1 MACSILL
8 GEYLSMHVKNVFTAL
23 TVVASDFNH
32 FIRKSSERPMP
43 KVNFD
48 IFLELIQSKS
58 PPLIGVDISSSS
70 VKLVELSQ
78 APNNGAYVVE
88 RYVIEALSKDAFF
101 DGNINN
107 LDALAE
113 ALQRAWKRLG
123 TKIKNISVA
132 LPAAAVISKKILL
145 PAGMRD
151 EDLEFQVESEAN
163 QYIPF
168 ALDEVNLDFQ
178 VLGPAP
184 GNEDEVEVLLA
195 ASRKANVEDR
205 VAAAQA
211 AGLKVAVVDV
221 EPYAAE
227 TAFSQ
232 IQAQLP
238 NNAEDKCVALIDIG
252 ATVMNINVLR
262 NGQSIYTRDQQIG
275 GEQLT
280 LQIQSMFGMSAEQAE
295 VAKRNGGLP
304 DNYESDVL
312 SPFRENLVMEIA
324 RALQFFFTSSQYNE
338 VDYIVLAGGSA
349 VLPGLD
355 DAVATRT
362 QVSTMVANP
371 FALMTLSGRI
381 KPRQLQIDAPA
392 LIIACGLAMRRFDP
406 S

>member
-1 MACSILL
+1 
-8 GEYLSMHVKNVFTAL
+8 
-23 TVVASDFNH
+23 
-32 FIRKSSERPMP
+32 MP

-48 IFLELIQSKS
+48 ILLDFIQTKA

-78 APNNGAYVVE
+78 APKNAGYVLE
-88 RYVIEALSKDAFF
+88 RYVIEVLPKDAFF

-113 ALQRAWKRLG
+113 TLQRAWMRMG

-132 LPAAAVISKKILL
+132 LPSAAVITKRILL
-145 PAGMRD
+145 PAGMSD
-151 EDLEFQVESEAN
+151 EDLEYQVESEAN

-178 VLGPAP
+178 VIGPAP
-184 GNEDEVEVLLA
+184 GNEEEIEVLLA
-195 ASRKANVEDR
+195 ASRKANVVDR

-211 AGLKVAVVDV
+211 AGLKVAVVDA

-227 TAFSQ
+227 MAFSQ
-232 IQAQLP
+232 ICAQLP
-238 NNAEDKCVALIDIG
+238 DGAEDKCVALIDIG
-252 ATVMNINVLR
+252 ASVMNVNVMR

-280 LQIQSMFGMSAEQAE
+280 QAIQALFGLSAEQAE
-295 VAKRNGGLP
+295 FAKRNGNLP

-312 SPFRENLVMEIA
+312 SPFRDNLVMEIA

-338 VDYIVLAGGSA
+338 IDYIVLAGGSA

-371 FALMTLSGRI
+371 FALMALSSRV
-381 KPRQLQIDAPA
+381 KPRQLQADAPA
-392 LIIACGLAMRRFDP
+392 LIVACGLAMRRFDP

>member
-1 MACSILL
+1 
-8 GEYLSMHVKNVFTAL
+8 
-23 TVVASDFNH
+23 
-32 FIRKSSERPMP
+32 MP

-48 IFLELIQSKS
+48 ALLDFIQSKT

-70 VKLVELSQ
+70 VKLVELSLS
-78 APNNGAYVVE
+78 PNNAGYIIE
-88 RYVIEALSKDAFF
+88 RYAIETLPKDAVS

-107 LDALAE
+107 LDALAQT
-113 ALQRAWKRLG
+113 LQRAWKHLG

-132 LPAAAVISKKILL
+132 LPAAAVITKKIML

-151 EDLEFQVESEAN
+151 EDMEYQVESEAN

-178 VLGPAP
+178 VLGPVP
-184 GNEDEVEVLLA
+184 NNPEEVEVLLA

-211 AGLKVAVVDV
+211 AGLNVTVVDV

-232 IQAQLP
+232 IRAQLP
-238 NNAEDKCVALIDIG
+238 DNAEDKCVALIDIG
-252 ATVMNINVLR
+252 ATVMNVNVLR
-262 NGQSIYTRDQQIG
+262 NGKSIYTRDQQIG
-275 GEQLT
+275 GDQLT
-280 LQIQSMFGMSAEQAE
+280 QQIQNAFGLSAEQAE
-295 VAKRNGGLP
+295 AAKRSGGLP

-338 VDYIVLAGGSA
+338 VDFIILAGGSS

-371 FALMTLSGRI
+371 FALMTLSSRI
-381 KPRQLQIDAPA
+381 RSRQLQVDAPA
-392 LIIACGLAMRRFDP
+392 LIVACGLAMRRFDP

>member
-1 MACSILL
+1 
-8 GEYLSMHVKNVFTAL
+8 
-23 TVVASDFNH
+23 
-32 FIRKSSERPMP
+32 MP

-48 IFLELIQSKS
+48 TLLDFIQSKT

-70 VKLVELSQ
+70 VKLVELSLS
-78 APNNGAYVVE
+78 PNNAGYIIE
-88 RYVIEALSKDAFF
+88 RYAIETLPKDAVS

-107 LDALAE
+107 LDALAQT
-113 ALQRAWKRLG
+113 LQRAWKHLG

-132 LPAAAVISKKILL
+132 LPAAAVITKKIML

-151 EDLEFQVESEAN
+151 EDMEYQVESEAN

-184 GNEDEVEVLLA
+184 NNPDEVEVLLA

-211 AGLKVAVVDV
+211 AGLNVTVVDV

-232 IQAQLP
+232 IRAQLP
-238 NNAEDKCVALIDIG
+238 DNAEDKCVALIDIG
-252 ATVMNINVLR
+252 ATVMNVNVLR
-262 NGQSIYTRDQQIG
+262 NGKSIYTRDQQIG
-275 GEQLT
+275 GDQLT
-280 LQIQSMFGMSAEQAE
+280 QQIQNVFGLSAEQAE
-295 VAKRNGGLP
+295 AAKRTGGLP

-338 VDYIVLAGGSA
+338 VDFIILAGGSS

-371 FALMTLSGRI
+371 FALMTLSSRI
-381 KPRQLQIDAPA
+381 RSRQLQVDAPA
-392 LIIACGLAMRRFDP
+392 LIVACGLAMRRFDP

>member
-1 MACSILL
+1 MS
-8 GEYLSMHVKNVFTAL
+8 
-23 TVVASDFNH
+23 
-32 FIRKSSERPMP
+32 

-48 IFLELIQSKS
+48 DLLDFLQTKM
-58 PPLIGVDISSSS
+58 PPLIGVDISTSS

-78 APNNGAYVVE
+78 LPNNGAYTVE
-88 RYVIEALSKDAFF
+88 RYAIEALPKDAVS

-113 ALQRAWKRLG
+113 TLQRACKRLG
-123 TKIKNISVA
+123 TRIKNVAVA
-132 LPAAAVISKKILL
+132 LPAAAVITKKILL
-145 PAGMRD
+145 PAGMSE

-168 ALDEVNLDFQ
+168 SLDEVNLDFQ

-184 GNEDEVEVLLA
+184 GNEDELEVLLA

-205 VAAAQA
+205 VAAAEA
-211 AGLKVAVVDV
+211 AGLKVIVVDV
-221 EPYAAE
+221 EPFAAE
-227 TAFSQ
+227 MAFSQ
-232 IQAQLP
+232 IRAQLP
-238 NNAEDKCVALIDIG
+238 DNAKDKCVALIDIG
-252 ATVMNINVLR
+252 ATTMSVNVLR
-262 NGQSIYTRDQQIG
+262 NGQSVYTRDQQIG

-280 LQIQSMFGMSAEQAE
+280 QQIQSLYDLTAEQAE
-295 VAKRNGGLP
+295 SAKRIGGLP

-312 SPFRENLVMEIA
+312 TPFRDSLVMEIA
-324 RALQFFFTSSQYNE
+324 RALQFFFTSSHYNE
-338 VDYIVLAGGSA
+338 VDYIVLAGGSS

-371 FALMTLSGRI
+371 FALMTLSSRI
-381 KPRQLQIDAPA
+381 KPRQLQADAPA
-392 LIIACGLAMRRFDP
+392 LIVACGLAMRRFDP

>member
-1 MACSILL
+1 
-8 GEYLSMHVKNVFTAL
+8 
-23 TVVASDFNH
+23 
-32 FIRKSSERPMP
+32 MP

-48 IFLELIQSKS
+48 ILLDFIQSKT

-78 APNNGAYVVE
+78 APNKTGYVVE
-88 RYVIEALSKDAFF
+88 RYVIEVLPKDAFF

-113 ALQRAWKRLG
+113 TLQRAWKRLG
-123 TKIKNISVA
+123 TKIKNVSVA
-132 LPAAAVISKKILL
+132 LPAAAVITKKILL

-168 ALDEVNLDFQ
+168 QLDEVNLDFQ

-184 GNEDEVEVLLA
+184 GNAEEVEVLLA

-211 AGLKVAVVDV
+211 AGLKVSIVDV

-232 IQAQLP
+232 IRAQLP
-238 NNAEDKCVALIDIG
+238 DNAEDKCVALIDIG
-252 ATVMNINVLR
+252 ATVMNVNVLR
-262 NGQSIYTRDQQIG
+262 NGQSIYTRDQQVG

-280 LQIQSMFGMSAEQAE
+280 QQIQAAYGMTAEQAE
-295 VAKRNGGLP
+295 TAKRNGSLP
-304 DNYESDVL
+304 DSYESDVL
-312 SPFRENLVMEIA
+312 TPFRDGLVMEIA

-338 VDYIVLAGGSA
+338 VDYIVLAGGCA

-381 KPRQLQIDAPA
+381 KNRQLQADAPA

>member
-1 MACSILL
+1 
-8 GEYLSMHVKNVFTAL
+8 
-23 TVVASDFNH
+23 
-32 FIRKSSERPMP
+32 MP

-48 IFLELIQSKS
+48 VVLDFFQTKT

-78 APNNGAYVVE
+78 APNNAGYIVE
-88 RYVIEALSKDAFF
+88 RYAIEALPKDAVS

-113 ALQRAWKRLG
+113 TLQRAWKRLG

-132 LPAAAVISKKILL
+132 LPAAAVITKKILL

-151 EDLEFQVESEAN
+151 EDLEYQVESEAN

-178 VLGPAP
+178 VLGPASGDP
-184 GNEDEVEVLLA
+184 DEVEVLLA

-211 AGLKVAVVDV
+211 AGLKVVVVDV

-227 TAFSQ
+227 TAFSH
-232 IQAQLP
+232 IRAQLP
-238 NNAEDKCVALIDIG
+238 DGAEDKCVALIDIG
-252 ATVMNINVLR
+252 ATVMNVNVLR

-280 LQIQSMFGMSAEQAE
+280 LQIQNMFGMSLEQAE
-295 VAKRNGGLP
+295 AAKRSGNLP
-304 DNYESDVL
+304 DSYESDVL
-312 SPFRENLVMEIA
+312 SPFRDSLVMEIA

-338 VDYIVLAGGSA
+338 IDYIVLAGGSA

-371 FALMTLSGRI
+371 FALMTLSSRI
-381 KPRQLQIDAPA
+381 KNRQLQADAPA
-392 LIIACGLAMRRFDP
+392 LIVACGLAMRRFDP